1 MPSRGTCPPGVLC
14 IENVSLFML
23 VVVVVLMGLIYW
35 VYQISEKGSGAGA
48 TSVELGSV
56 NRTDIG
62 GVGGGSG
69 SGFWGGLFSS
79 PSSLFSNVPGD
90 ILLNPYAPPRK
101 ENPFFNAPHRNNLEA
116 GILVPLSSGGDVR
129 GPIAVPINVPTSHM
143 DLSYRQVGILT
154 RGDANDTI
162 LPLMGRPLHA
172 NRQKWQYYTMSDK
185 NAMIKLPVSVAGRS
199 CTSDIGCDEI
209 FNGDS
214 AYVEGYRDSFRSTV
228 YENDTPRYIP
238 YL

>member
-1 MPSRGTCPPGVLC
+1 MPTRGTCPPGVLC
-14 IENVSLFML
+14 IENVSLFM
-23 VVVVVLMGLIYW
+23 GLIYW
-35 VYQISEKGSGAGA
+35 VYQISEKGSSSGSAA
-48 TSVELGSV
+48 ASVELGSV

-62 GVGGGSG
+62 GVGG

-116 GILVPLSSGGDVR
+116 GILVPLSIGGDVR
-129 GPIAVPINVPTSHM
+129 GPIAVPINVPTSNM

-185 NAMIKLPVSVAGRS
+185 NTMIKLPVSVAGRS

-214 AYVEGYRDSFRSTV
+214 AYVEGYRDSFRATV

>member
-1 MPSRGTCPPGVLC
+1 MAPRVCPPGVLC

-23 VVVVVLMGLIYW
+23 VIVVVLIALIYW
-35 VYQISEKGSGAGA
+35 VYQLSDEAKAA
-48 TSVELGSV
+48 
-56 NRTDIG
+56 NRESTAMTASASASTPASLFGGFG
-62 GVGGGSG
+62 GV
-69 SGFWGGLFSS
+69 GGLFSS
-79 PSSLFSNVPGD
+79 PSSLFSSVPGD

-116 GILVPLSSGGDVR
+116 GIIVPLTTSGDVR
-129 GPIAVPINVPTSHM
+129 GPVAVPINIPTSHL

-154 RGDANDTI
+154 RNDANDTI

-185 NAMIKLPVSVAGRS
+185 NSMIKLPVSVAGRS

-214 AYVEGYRDSFRSTV
+214 AYVEGYRDSFAATV